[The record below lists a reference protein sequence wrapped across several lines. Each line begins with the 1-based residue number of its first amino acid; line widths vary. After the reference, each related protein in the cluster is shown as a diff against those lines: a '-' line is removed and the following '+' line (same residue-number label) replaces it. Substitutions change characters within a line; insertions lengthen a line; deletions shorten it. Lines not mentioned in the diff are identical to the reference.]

1 MPHILFTGHLFYFL
15 FLKPVLSPK
24 ASVTS
29 FISNMLICLL
39 KQYSKCKMKLTARVQ
54 LYFFIWLGTK
64 NLKARETAQIP
75 PPPLSPRSSS
85 PNPDIK
91 AKKNITTHRDSQ
103 KHDFG
108 NVLQLVWKLG
118 LLAASVDTSDLMTLL
133 IWSVIGAL
141 RCLQTRCLENKTGLF
156 KLKRNSIFYEAQPSN
171 LNHVVHFINLLS

>member
-1 MPHILFTGHLFYFL
+1 MLFHLALTFFLMPHILFTGHLFYFL

-75 PPPLSPRSSS
+75 PPPLSPRSSCPQS
-85 PNPDIK
+85 RHKSKKKHNHAQRQSKTWLRECATASLK
-91 AKKNITTHRDSQ
+91 AGTIS
-103 KHDFG
+103 
-108 NVLQLVWKLG
+108 
-118 LLAASVDTSDLMTLL
+118 
-133 IWSVIGAL
+133 
-141 RCLQTRCLENKTGLF
+141 
-156 KLKRNSIFYEAQPSN
+156 SICR
-171 LNHVVHFINLLS
+171 H